1 MVLLLPHIC
10 YPIEMAFQSPYP
22 TPRRSGYPVNRMY
35 NGNRSFRLWKTRK
48 PQYWKRNRTTHVVSR
63 SPTELFGDP
72 ISKQYTRKEICETQ
86 EGSEYVLHNN
96 RYMTSYV
103 TYPGKTRTG
112 TNNRV
117 RSYIKLKSLNI
128 SGTFAVR
135 TSDMMTEAGQTNGL
149 YGVMSVVVVRDK
161 SPKIYSATQPLIPFV
176 ELFGSVNA
184 CRGSLKVAE
193 RHHERFVLLNQT
205 SIVVNT
211 PYSNAIKKFCIR
223 NCIPRTYTTWVT
235 FKDEEEDSCTGRYSN
250 TLRNAIIL
258 YYVWLS
264 DVSSQVDL
272 YSNVILNYIG

>member
-1 MVLLLPHIC
+1 MEFP
-10 YPIEMAFQSPYP
+10 SPYS
-22 TPRRSGYPVNRMY
+22 TPRRSGYRFPRTY
-35 NGNRSFRLWKTRK
+35 YGHRSFRLWKTRK
-48 PQYWKRNRTTHVVSR
+48 FLNWKRYRATHSISR

-72 ISKQYTRKEICETQ
+72 FSRQYARKQICETL
-86 EGSEYVLHNN
+86 EGSERLVHNN
-96 RYMTSYV
+96 RYVTSYV
-103 TYPGKTRTG
+103 TYPSKTRTG
-112 TNNRV
+112 SDNRV
-117 RSYIKLKSLNI
+117 GSYIKLKSLNI
-128 SGTFAVR
+128 SGTAAVR
-135 TSDMMTEAGQTNGL
+135 KSDLMTEVVQTNGL

-176 ELFGSVNA
+176 EIFGSVNA

-193 RHHERFVLLNQT
+193 RHQERFVLLNQT

-211 PYSNAIKKFCIR
+211 PHSNAIKKFCIR

-264 DVSSQVDL
+264 DVSSQVDV

>member
-1 MVLLLPHIC
+1 
-10 YPIEMAFQSPYP
+10 MAFQISLFFP
-22 TPRRSGYPVNRMY
+22 SSLWLHIQQNIH
-35 NGNRSFRLWKTRK
+35 GNKSFRLWKTRK
-48 PQYWKRNRTTHVVSR
+48 PQYWKRNRSTHGVSR

-103 TYPGKTRTG
+103 TYPAKTRTG

-117 RSYIKLKSLNI
+117 RSYIKLKTLNI

-161 SPKIYSATQPLIPFV
+161 SPKIYSTTQPLIPFV

-184 CRGSLKVAE
+184 CRGRLKVAE
-193 RHHERFVLLNQT
+193 RHHDRFVLLNQT

-272 YSNVILNYIG
+272 YSNVMLNYIG

>member
-1 MVLLLPHIC
+1 
-10 YPIEMAFQSPYP
+10 MAFFSPFR
-22 TPRRSGYPVNRMY
+22 TPRRSGYPSNKTY
-35 NGNRSFRLWKTRK
+35 NGSRSFRLWKSRK
-48 PQYWKRNRTTHVVSR
+48 PQNWKRYGSTQPPSR
-63 SPTELFGDP
+63 APTELFGDP

-96 RYMTSYV
+96 RCVTSYV
-103 TYPGKTRTG
+103 SYPAKTRTG

-117 RSYIKLKSLNI
+117 RSYIKLNSLSM

-176 ELFGSVNA
+176 ELLDLSKCLQRRV
-184 CRGSLKVAE
+184 KVAE

-211 PYSNAIKKFCIR
+211 PHSNAIKKFCIR

-264 DVSSQVDL
+264 DVPSQVDL

>member
-1 MVLLLPHIC
+1 
-10 YPIEMAFQSPYP
+10 MAFSSPYP
-22 TPRRSGYPVNRMY
+22 TPRRSGYIFNRTY
-35 NGNRSFRLWKTRK
+35 NGNRSFRLWKSRK
-48 PQYWKRNRTTHVVSR
+48 FQNWKRYRSSQPVSR
-63 SPTELFGDP
+63 SPTELFGDS

-86 EGSEYVLHNN
+86 EGSEYLLHNN
-96 RYMTSYV
+96 RFMTSYV
-103 TYPGKTRTG
+103 TYPSKTRTG

-135 TSDMMTEAGQTNGL
+135 KSDLMTEALQTSGL
-149 YGVMSVVVVRDK
+149 YGVMSIVVVRDK

-176 ELFGSVNA
+176 EIFGSVNA

-211 PYSNAIKKFCIR
+211 PHSNAIKKFCIR
-223 NCIPRTYTTWVT
+223 NCIPRSYTTWAT
-235 FKDEEEDSCTGRYSN
+235 FKDEEEDNCTGLYSN

-264 DVSSQVDL
+264 DVPSQVDL

>member
-1 MVLLLPHIC
+1 
-10 YPIEMAFQSPYP
+10 MAFLTLFRAHS
-22 TPRRSGYPVNRMY
+22 RSGDLSNRTCT
-35 NGNRSFRLWKTRK
+35 GSRSFGMWKSVKFQNRK
-48 PQYWKRNRTTHVVSR
+48 RYGSTHHMPCAPNELVGDSISNR
-63 SPTELFGDP
+63 
-72 ISKQYTRKEICETQ
+72 KKRKEICETQ
-86 EGSEYVLHNN
+86 EGWEYVLHNH
-96 RYMTSYV
+96 RSERSYV
-103 TYPGKTRTG
+103 SYPAKTRTG
-112 TNNRV
+112 RNNRA
-117 RSYIKLKSLNI
+117 RSDLKVKSLST
-128 SGTFAVR
+128 SGTYAVR
-135 TSDMMTEAGQTNGL
+135 TLDLMTEGGQTNGL

-211 PYSNAIKKFCIR
+211 PHSNAIKKFCIR

-235 FKDEEEDSCTGRYSN
+235 FKDEEEDSCTGLYSN

>member
-1 MVLLLPHIC
+1 MVLSLP
-10 YPIEMAFQSPYP
+10 PISFPSQMGVPSPYSTSCRLGFP
-22 TPRRSGYPVNRMY
+22 FKKKKK
-35 NGNRSFRLWKTRK
+35 GNKIFRLWKTRGFK
-48 PQYWKRNRTTHVVSR
+48 KGEGFRRPLSIT
-63 SPTELFGDP
+63 LFPPKMFGEP
-72 ISKQYTRKEICETQ
+72 ISKKYTGKEIFETP
-86 EGSEYVLHNN
+86 GGLGYFFPNN
-96 RYMTSYV
+96 RYGTSHV
-103 TYPGKTRTG
+103 RFPSKTRTG
-112 TNNRV
+112 KGHRV
-117 RSYIKLKSLNI
+117 CSYIKLKSLNI
-128 SGTFAVR
+128 FGTFCIR
-135 TSDMMTEAGQTNGL
+135 KSDLMTEVVQTNGL

-211 PYSNAIKKFCIR
+211 PHSNAIKKFCIR

-235 FKDEEEDSCTGRYSN
+235 FKDEKKDSCTGRYSN
-250 TLRNAIIL
+250 TLRNAIII

>member
-1 MVLLLPHIC
+1 
-10 YPIEMAFQSPYP
+10 MAFASPYP
-22 TPRRSGYPVNRMY
+22 TPRRSSYPLYRPY
-35 NGNRSFRLWKTRK
+35 NGNRSFRWWKSRKFQNGKRYRCTNSVTR
-48 PQYWKRNRTTHVVSR
+48 P
-63 SPTELFGDP
+63 PTELFGDP

-86 EGSEYVLHNN
+86 EGSEYVLTNN
-96 RYMTSYV
+96 RFMTSYV
-103 TYPGKTRTG
+103 TYPAKTRTG

-135 TSDMMTEAGQTNGL
+135 KSDLMTEVVQTTGL

-161 SPKIYSATQPLIPFV
+161 SPKIYSQPLIPFV

-205 SIVVNT
+205 SIIVNT
-211 PYSNAIKKFCIR
+211 PHANCIKKFCIR
-223 NCIPRTYTTWVT
+223 NCISRTYTTWVT
-235 FKDEEEDSCTGRYSN
+235 FKDEEEDSCTGLYSN
-250 TLRNAIIL
+250 TLRNAIII

-264 DVSSQVDL
+264 DVASQVDL

>member
-1 MVLLLPHIC
+1 
-10 YPIEMAFQSPYP
+10 MAFASPYS
-22 TPRRSGYPVNRMY
+22 TSRRSGFPFNRTY
-35 NGNRSFRLWKTRK
+35 NGTKSFRLWKSRK
-48 PQYWKRNRTTHVVSR
+48 YQNWKRNRSIHGKSL

-86 EGSEYVLHNN
+86 EGSEYVLNNN

-103 TYPGKTRTG
+103 SYPAKTRTG

-117 RSYIKLKSLNI
+117 RSYIKLKSLNL
-128 SGTFAVR
+128 SGTIAVR
-135 TSDMMTEAGQTNGL
+135 KSDVMTEALQTTGL

-184 CRGSLKVAE
+184 CRGSVKVAE

-205 SIVVNT
+205 SIVINT
-211 PYSNAIKKFCIR
+211 PHLNCIKKFCIR

-235 FKDEEEDSCTGRYSN
+235 FKDEEEDSCTGLYSN

-264 DVSSQVDL
+264 DVPSQVDL

>member
-1 MVLLLPHIC
+1 
-10 YPIEMAFQSPYP
+10 MAFPSPYP
-22 TPRRSGYPVNRMY
+22 TPRRSGYPFNRTY
-35 NGNRSFRLWKTRK
+35 NGNKSFRLWKSRK
-48 PQYWKRNRTTHVVSR
+48 NQNWKRYRSTHYISR

-86 EGSEYVLHNN
+86 EGSEYLLHNN

-103 TYPGKTRTG
+103 SYPAKTRTG

-117 RSYIKLKSLNI
+117 RSYIKLKSLNL

-135 TSDMMTEAGQTNGL
+135 KSDVMTEALQTNGL

-211 PYSNAIKKFCIR
+211 PHSNAIKKFCIR

-235 FKDEEEDSCTGRYSN
+235 FKDEEEDSCTGLYSN

-264 DVSSQVDL
+264 DVPSQVDL

>member
-1 MVLLLPHIC
+1 
-10 YPIEMAFQSPYP
+10 MAFSSPYP
-22 TPRRSGYPVNRMY
+22 TPRRSGYPFNRTY
-35 NGNRSFRLWKTRK
+35 NGNKSCRLWKSRK
-48 PQYWKRNRTTHVVSR
+48 FQNWKRYRSVQPVSR
-63 SPTELFGDP
+63 PPTELFGDS

-86 EGSEYVLHNN
+86 EGSEYLLHNN
-96 RYMTSYV
+96 RFMTSYV
-103 TYPGKTRTG
+103 TYPSKTRTG
-112 TNNRV
+112 MNNRV

-135 TSDMMTEAGQTNGL
+135 KSDLTTEALQTSGL
-149 YGVMSVVVVRDK
+149 YGVMSLVVVRDK
-161 SPKIYSATQPLIPFV
+161 SPKIYSATQPLIPFT

-211 PYSNAIKKFCIR
+211 PHSNAIKKFCIR
-223 NCIPRTYTTWVT
+223 NCIPRSYTTWAT
-235 FKDEEEDSCTGRYSN
+235 FKDEEEDNCTGLYSN

-264 DVSSQVDL
+264 DVPSQVDL

>member
-1 MVLLLPHIC
+1 
-10 YPIEMAFQSPYP
+10 MAFPSPHA
-22 TPRRSGYPVNRMY
+22 TPRRSGYPSNRTY
-35 NGNRSFRLWKTRK
+35 NGNRSFRLWKSRK
-48 PQYWKRNRTTHVVSR
+48 SQNWKRYRSTHPTSR

-96 RYMTSYV
+96 RCVTSYV
-103 TYPGKTRTG
+103 SYPAKTRTG

-117 RSYIKLKSLNI
+117 RSYIKLNNLNI

-135 TSDMMTEAGQTNGL
+135 TSDMMTEVGQTNGL

-161 SPKIYSATQPLIPFV
+161 SPKIYCATQPLIPFV

-184 CRGSLKVAE
+184 CRGRAKVAE
-193 RHHERFVLLNQT
+193 RHHERFVLVNQT

-211 PYSNAIKKFCIR
+211 PHYNAIKKFCIR

-258 YYVWLS
+258 SYVWLS
-264 DVSSQVDL
+264 DVPSQVDL
-272 YSNVILNYIG
+272 YSNVILNYLG

>member
-1 MVLLLPHIC
+1 MVFP
-10 YPIEMAFQSPYP
+10 SPYT
-22 TPRRSGYPVNRMY
+22 TPRRLGSSYPRRY
-35 NGNRSFRLWKTRK
+35 NA
-48 PQYWKRNRTTHVVSR
+48 SR
-63 SPTELFGDP
+63 SVRFWKFRKAQPWLRHRPGASSSRSATELFGEP

-86 EGSEYVLHNN
+86 EGSEYVLTNN

-103 TYPGKTRTG
+103 TYPSKTRTG

-128 SGTFAVR
+128 SGTVAVR
-135 TSDMMTEAGQTNGL
+135 KSDLMTEVVQTTGL

-211 PYSNAIKKFCIR
+211 PHANCIKKFCIR
-223 NCIPRTYTTWVT
+223 NCVSRTYTTWVT
-235 FKDEEEDSCTGRYSN
+235 FKDEEEDSCTGLYSN
-250 TLRNAIIL
+250 TLRNAIII

-264 DVSSQVDL
+264 DVPSQVDL

>member
-1 MVLLLPHIC
+1 
-10 YPIEMAFQSPYP
+10 MAFHSPYP
-22 TPRRSGYPVNRMY
+22 TPRRSGYPASRMY
-35 NGNRSFRLWKTRK
+35 NGNRSFRLWKSRK
-48 PQYWKRNRTTHVVSR
+48 SQNWKRYGKNNSVAR

-103 TYPGKTRTG
+103 TYPAKTRTG

-135 TSDMMTEAGQTNGL
+135 TSDMMTEAGQTSGL

-161 SPKIYSATQPLIPFV
+161 SPKIYSTTQPLIPFV

-184 CRGSLKVAE
+184 CRGNLKVAE

-235 FKDEEEDSCTGRYSN
+235 FKDEEDDSCTGRYSN

>member
-1 MVLLLPHIC
+1 
-10 YPIEMAFQSPYP
+10 MAFPSPYS
-22 TPRRSGYPVNRMY
+22 TPRRSGYPLYRTY
-35 NGNRSFRLWKTRK
+35 NGNKSLRLWKSRK
-48 PQYWKRNRTTHVVSR
+48 FQNWRRHRISNSVTR

-96 RYMTSYV
+96 RYRTSYV
-103 TYPGKTRTG
+103 TYPAKTRTG

-117 RSYIKLKSLNI
+117 RSYIRLNSLSI

-135 TSDMMTEAGQTNGL
+135 KSDLMTEVVQTNGL

-176 ELFGSVNA
+176 EMFGSVNA

-193 RHHERFVLLNQT
+193 RHQERFVLLNQT

-211 PYSNAIKKFCIR
+211 PHPTAIKKFCIR

-235 FKDEEEDSCTGRYSN
+235 FKDEEEDGCTGLYSN
-250 TLRNAIIL
+250 TLRNAIII
-258 YYVWLS
+258 YYVLLS
-264 DVSSQVDL
+264 DISSQVDI

>member
-1 MVLLLPHIC
+1 
-10 YPIEMAFQSPYP
+10 MAFASPYP
-22 TPRRSGYPVNRMY
+22 TPRRSSYPFYRPY
-35 NGNRSFRLWKTRK
+35 NGNRSLRWWKSRKFQNGKRYRCTNSVTR
-48 PQYWKRNRTTHVVSR
+48 P
-63 SPTELFGDP
+63 PTELFGDP

-86 EGSEYVLHNN
+86 EGSEYVLTNN
-96 RYMTSYV
+96 RFMTSYV
-103 TYPGKTRTG
+103 TYPAKTRTG

-135 TSDMMTEAGQTNGL
+135 KSDLMTEVVQTTGL

-205 SIVVNT
+205 SIIVNT
-211 PYSNAIKKFCIR
+211 PHANCIKKFCIR
-223 NCIPRTYTTWVT
+223 NCISRTYTTWVT
-235 FKDEEEDSCTGRYSN
+235 FKDEEEDSCTGLYSN
-250 TLRNAIIL
+250 TLRNAIII

-264 DVSSQVDL
+264 DIPSQVDL

>member
-1 MVLLLPHIC
+1 MLLLLPFNFYLRQMPFH
-10 YPIEMAFQSPYP
+10 SPYP
-22 TPRRSGYPVNRMY
+22 TPRRSVYPANRIY
-35 NGNRSFRLWKTRK
+35 NGNRSFRLWKSRK
-48 PQYWKRNRTTHVVSR
+48 SQNWKRYGSTNSVAR

-103 TYPGKTRTG
+103 TYPAKTRTG

-135 TSDMMTEAGQTNGL
+135 TSDMMTEVGQTNGL
-149 YGVMSVVVVRDK
+149 YGVMSLVVVRDN
-161 SPKIYSATQPLIPFV
+161 SRLSATTYTFV
-176 ELFGSVNA
+176 ELFCSVNA
-184 CRGSLKVAE
+184 CRGRLKVAE
-193 RHHERFVLLNQT
+193 RHHDRFVLLNPT

-211 PYSNAIKKFCIR
+211 PHPNTIKKFCIR

-235 FKDEEEDSCTGRYSN
+235 FKDEEEDSCCTGRYSN

>member
-1 MVLLLPHIC
+1 MVFP
-10 YPIEMAFQSPYP
+10 SPYP
-22 TPRRSGYPVNRMY
+22 TPRRSGYPFNRTY
-35 NGNRSFRLWKTRK
+35 NGNKIFRLWKSRK
-48 PQYWKRNRTTHVVSR
+48 NQNWKRYRSTHSIAR
-63 SPTELFGDP
+63 SPPDLFGDP
-72 ISKQYTRKEICETQ
+72 ISKQYTRREICETQ
-86 EGSEYVLHNN
+86 EGSEYPLHNN

-103 TYPGKTRTG
+103 SYPGKTRV

-117 RSYIKLKSLNI
+117 RSLYQLRVDPYPAPLPCESRD
-128 SGTFAVR
+128 V
-135 TSDMMTEAGQTNGL
+135 MTEALQTNGL

-211 PYSNAIKKFCIR
+211 PHSNAIKKFCIR

-235 FKDEEEDSCTGRYSN
+235 FKDEEEDSCTGLYSN

-264 DVSSQVDL
+264 DVPSQVDL

>member
-1 MVLLLPHIC
+1 
-10 YPIEMAFQSPYP
+10 MAFPTPSP
-22 TPRRSGYPVNRMY
+22 TPRRSGNSFYRSSTGN
-35 NGNRSFRLWKTRK
+35 NGFRFWKSRK
-48 PQYWKRNRTTHVVSR
+48 YQNWKRYRSSNSR
-63 SPTELFGDP
+63 ARQPTELFGDS
-72 ISKQYTRKEICETQ
+72 ISKQYTCKEICETQ
-86 EGSEYVLHNN
+86 EGSEYLLTNN

-103 TYPGKTRTG
+103 TYPSKTRTG

-128 SGTFAVR
+128 SGTFGVR
-135 TSDMMTEAGQTNGL
+135 KSDLMTEVVQTNGI

-161 SPKIYSATQPLIPFV
+161 SPRIFSATQPLIPFV

-184 CRGSLKVAE
+184 CRGRLKVAE

-211 PYSNAIKKFCIR
+211 PHSNTIKKFCIR

-235 FKDEEEDSCTGRYSN
+235 FRDEDEDSCTGLYSN
-250 TLRNAIIL
+250 TLRNAILI

>member
-1 MVLLLPHIC
+1 
-10 YPIEMAFQSPYP
+10 MAFPSPYP
-22 TPRRSGYPVNRMY
+22 IHRRSSYPFYRPY
-35 NGNRSFRLWKTRK
+35 NGNKGFRLWKSRK
-48 PQYWKRNRTTHVVSR
+48 SQNWKRNRSRDFIAR

-86 EGSEYVLHNN
+86 EGSEYVVTNN

-103 TYPGKTRTG
+103 TYPAKTRTG

-128 SGTFAVR
+128 SGTIAVR
-135 TSDMMTEAGQTNGL
+135 KSDLMTEVVQTTGL
-149 YGVMSVVVVRDK
+149 YGVMSLVVVRDK

-193 RHHERFVLLNQT
+193 RHHERFVVLNQT

-211 PYSNAIKKFCIR
+211 PHSNAIKKFCIR

-235 FKDEEEDSCTGRYSN
+235 FKDDEEDNSTGLYSN
-250 TLRNAIIL
+250 TLRNAIII

-264 DVSSQVDL
+264 DVSSQVDI

>member
-1 MVLLLPHIC
+1 
-10 YPIEMAFQSPYP
+10 MAFSSPYP
-22 TPRRSGYPVNRMY
+22 TPRRSGYTFNRTY
-35 NGNRSFRLWKTRK
+35 NGNKSIRLWKSRK
-48 PQYWKRNRTTHVVSR
+48 FQNWKRYRSSQPVSR
-63 SPTELFGDP
+63 SPTELLADS
-72 ISKQYTRKEICETQ
+72 ISKQYARKEICETQ
-86 EGSEYVLHNN
+86 EGSDYLLHNN

-103 TYPGKTRTG
+103 SYPAKTRTG

-117 RSYIKLKSLNI
+117 RSYIKLKSLNL

-135 TSDMMTEAGQTNGL
+135 KSDVMTEALQPKGL
-149 YGVMSVVVVRDK
+149 YGVMTAVVVRDK

-211 PYSNAIKKFCIR
+211 PHSNAIKKFCIR
-223 NCIPRTYTTWVT
+223 NCIPRSYTTWAT
-235 FKDEEEDSCTGRYSN
+235 FKDEEEDNCTGLYSN

-264 DVSSQVDL
+264 DVPSQVDL